1 MDRFGWSPLHYASSW
16 GRRDTALILLVEGNA
31 DVNSCETT
39 SEDEGGTPPIVVAAK
54 GSQVQLVGLLLDFG
68 ADINCPEM
76 VYGHTALSAAA
87 DLGLTE
93 VVQLLVDY
101 HADINY
107 KSVLNGMTALMLAAC
122 NGQHGC
128 ITLLLD
134 YFADINILDNKSWNV
149 LMHATKN
156 GHRDVLLSAMVHTT
170 AAAKVN
176 LVPWVEMECPHMV
189 RDSLC
194 GSPSVFLDR
203 FLYSTHGVYHGLL
216 SLSGDCDVYLVYC
229 LMMLASACKRAM
241 TTHSQDKATLQIK
254 LSELEQMLC
263 VCISSRNM
271 SLDTVFTDSFLIGH
285 KPCTCLGPYDIK
297 YLASSFHFGPLALCL
312 DAELTAM
319 IGMPQM
325 LDRIDRCFW
334 SCLKDSNLSVVEDE
348 GGSDTT
354 TMFNRFRYCPAWM
367 FIFEG
372 LSKVLILIVV
382 TWHSSVAVGSDVFD
396 DSSATSS
403 SSSSSIPSSS
413 SSIPS
418 SSSSSSSSSAA
429 LVIILFLSYLLY
441 EVGLMEEKRWMVSPS
456 VVFKIKDLERHR
468 QQVSARHFI
477 SDVWR
482 FTDLMALMFMLLWL
496 ILRTNSD
503 SAVSEQL
510 LVLSVIPLSIGL
522 LRYPSAFFT
531 EFGQQ
536 VLTIFLITR
545 SLSSFLFI
553 YAATGLGFG
562 VVFYSIFRYASSSS
576 TSLSSFSSPLH
587 TFTTLVDFALSNAS
601 IIDMFEDSGS
611 RKSLGTVVLVLFSV
625 WSVII
630 LSNAV
635 IGYICAN
642 YSRLY
647 SEACRLH
654 ALIKARHLQQFCLSL
669 EKSPLCMLPPP
680 LNLITSCT
688 YPHHAYYIWRAKM
701 HSKRMFCVSFSGTV
715 SDRLLSLML
724 LVPMSCYEYS
734 VMVMNWDIGIGNKVL
749 LMLAMPVGCIYCMG
763 IFLKK
768 ICLEPSVRLIVKS
781 RLSDGRLRV
790 SFSTLRDSIESD
802 SLSNFQDEK
811 LFKFLE
817 IFKDRAQ
824 NEADIYRALLP
835 TIYGGNDDGYND
847 DDATVATVDPRTLL
861 TPDLQYKRTVDN
873 KMDEDDQ
880 PTAAAAAA
888 SSTTKGVAVPLIVD
902 RNRRTTSNNDEE
914 DDSVSKLTYT
924 SSSQVQLKGSSQSKS
939 NSKSRADIWKTMKKV
954 GIGSLSWNRTSQYK
968 GKKVRIT
975 PGSPFLHLNRVHGVE
990 EVYDALPSSSGSK
1003 RLPNKYEQSLLK
1015 RPLSIMHDKARHHA
1029 EKIGSL
1035 VNKGSDEMMMD
1046 RAPILFLDNGSISP
1060 YQAGFTDIQQLEHFT
1075 MSEHADYD
1083 LDDGDDDAVVRNGS
1097 GGRGRTR
1104 TGQSSRSITH
1114 SPNNGEQPSGKSSV
1128 NMRGTRAT
1136 ATDTPPAVTTMSR
1149 KNKVMF
1155 TDRSRSKGMGME
1167 DMHSDLDDDGIE
1179 QPDDNTF
1186 AAASDPLVAYKEE
1199 QELVALNYESL
1210 YFTRHRYL
1218 PIYSDPEKRLIFQ
1231 HVLPELFPSEY
1242 VETVA
1247 KIEHMYAQ
1255 SMLDNKVLQSR
1266 LQAHSTLLQR
1276 ILLTQQKR
1284 KKRKGSSSHDDDDD
1298 DDE

>member
-1 MDRFGWSPLHYASSW
+1 VDRFGWSPLHYASSW

-76 VYGHTALSAAA
+76 VHGHTALSAAA
-87 DLGLTE
+87 ELGLTE

-128 ITLLLD
+128 ITLLLN
-134 YFADINILDNKSWNV
+134 YFADINILDNKSWNA

-176 LVPWVEMECPHMV
+176 LLPWVEMECPHMV

-216 SLSGDCDVYLVYC
+216 ALSGDCDVYLVYC

-241 TTHSQDKATLQIK
+241 ASHPQDKATLQIK

-263 VCISSRNM
+263 GCISSRNM

-325 LDRIDRCFW
+325 RDRIDRCFW
-334 SCLKDSNLSVVEDE
+334 SCLKDSNLSVVVDE
-348 GGSDTT
+348 EGSGTT

-372 LSKVLILIVV
+372 LSKALILIVV
-382 TWHSSVAVGSDVFD
+382 IWHSSVAVGSDVFD
-396 DSSATSS
+396 DSSTA
-403 SSSSSIPSSS
+403 SSSSIPSSS
-413 SSIPS
+413 STP
-418 SSSSSSSSSAA
+418 SSSSSSAA
-429 LVIILFLSYLLY
+429 LVIVLFLSYLLY

-468 QQVSARHFI
+468 QQVAARHFI

-482 FTDLMALMFMLLWL
+482 FTDLMALLFMLSWL
-496 ILRTNSD
+496 VMRTNSD
-503 SAVSEQL
+503 PAVSEQL

-522 LRYPSAFFT
+522 LRYPSAFYT

-536 VLTIFLITR
+536 VLAIFLITT

-562 VVFYSIFRYASSSS
+562 VVFYSIFRFASSSSS
-576 TSLSSFSSPLH
+576 TSLSSFSSPLL

-611 RKSLGTVVLVLFSV
+611 RKSLGTAVLVLFSV

-635 IGYICAN
+635 IGYICAD

-734 VMVMNWDIGIGNKVL
+734 VMVMDWDIGIGNKVL
-749 LMLAMPVGCIYCMG
+749 LMLAMPVGCLYCMG

-790 SFSTLRDSIESD
+790 SYSTLRDSIVSD
-802 SLSNFQDEK
+802 SLSNFQDEN

-817 IFKDRAQ
+817 VFRDRAQ

-861 TPDLQYKRTVDN
+861 TPDLQYTRTVDN

-880 PTAAAAAA
+880 PTAAAAAG
-888 SSTTKGVAVPLIVD
+888 TTKGVAVPLIID

-924 SSSQVQLKGSSQSKS
+924 SSSQVQLKGSSQGKR
-939 NSKSRADIWKTMKKV
+939 KSRADIWKTMKKV
-954 GIGSLSWNRTSQYK
+954 GIGSLSWNRTSPYK

-1015 RPLSIMHDKARHHA
+1015 LPLSVMHGKARHHA
-1029 EKIGSL
+1029 ERVGSL
-1035 VNKGSDEMMMD
+1035 MNMGSDEMMMD

-1075 MSEHADYD
+1075 MSEHVDYD
-1083 LDDGDDDAVVRNGS
+1083 LDGDDGDAVVRNDS
-1097 GGRGRTR
+1097 VGRGRTR
-1104 TGQSSRSITH
+1104 TGRSSRSIAH
-1114 SPNNGEQPSGKSSV
+1114 SPDDGEQPLGVVS
-1128 NMRGTRAT
+1128 RGGRAT
-1136 ATDTPPAVTTMSR
+1136 ATSTPPAVTNMSS

-1155 TDRSRSKGMGME
+1155 VDRSRSKGMGME
-1167 DMHSDLDDDGIE
+1167 QVHSDLDDDGAE

-1186 AAASDPLVAYKEE
+1186 VAVNTIAASSDPLVAYKEE

-1218 PIYSDPEKRLIFQ
+1218 PIYSDQEKRLIFQ

-1242 VETVA
+1242 LETVA
-1247 KIEHMYAQ
+1247 KIEQMYAQ
-1255 SMLDNKVLQSR
+1255 SLLDNKVLQTR

-1276 ILLTQQKR
+1276 ILSMQQRRMKS
-1284 KKRKGSSSHDDDDD
+1284 K